1 VDRQI
6 TDTQLWSLFDIPS
19 IEEGGVRAYLDAILL
34 KTSIMF
40 GSNLSSVFV
49 DNGAGELVCMA
60 SLGAD
65 LTHKA
70 KIQIGVGI
78 AGMALQHGVPLIV
91 NDPTKQTILE
101 GQVYESRRDI
111 SSSMV
116 IPLISNDR
124 KLGVLNLARKM
135 DEEPFNE
142 EDLRQANTLAHQISL
157 AVANSH
163 LISEIQ
169 TAHDQIHSIFELLN
183 VAVFVWDGNK
193 IETRNPEAS
202 KLLGEGDFEEV
213 ISSLPIPL
221 GSTIFLAR
229 VLAEQ
234 GISRKFQ
241 AEHEQTT
248 WIITAS
254 PLPNGGVLFMIEDIS
269 STVQTSFE
277 LARVRRLAEIGQMT
291 AAIAHEIRNPLT
303 GIRSAAQMIKIAPEQ
318 SEELAEI
325 VEEEAVKL
333 NELCSQ
339 FLDFAKPAEPHFNP
353 NDLSELATRIA
364 GMHAKDFQTAGVD
377 LVLDLKSECIFDF
390 DKNQIHQVMLN
401 LMLNALQASTEGST
415 VKVRT
420 WEGGFEVSDDGIG
433 MEKEVLEGLFTPFF
447 TTKPKG
453 TGLGLSNCRKLVEA
467 HGGTIEVE
475 STPGKGSSFR
485 VRFAEDLKRV
495 A

>member
-1 VDRQI
+1 MDRQI
-6 TDTQLWSLFDIPS
+6 SDTQLWSLFDIPS
-19 IEEGGVRAYLDAILL
+19 IEEGGVRAYLDAILR

-40 GSNLSSVFV
+40 ASNLSSVFV

-70 KIQIGVGI
+70 KIQLGVGI
-78 AGMALQHGVPLIV
+78 AGLALQHGVPLIV
-91 NDPTKQTILE
+91 NDPTKQSIFE

-111 SSSMV
+111 GSSMV

-124 KLGVLNLARKM
+124 KLGVLNLARKE

-142 EDLRQANTLAHQISL
+142 EDLRQANALAHQISL

-163 LISEIQ
+163 LINEIQ

-183 VAVFVWDGNK
+183 VAVFVWNGNK

-202 KLLGEGDFEEV
+202 KLLGDGDFEEV
-213 ISSLPIPL
+213 ISSLPIPI

-229 VLAEQ
+229 VAAEQ
-234 GISRKFQ
+234 GISKKFQ

-269 STVQTSFE
+269 FTVQTSHE
-277 LARVRRLAEIGQMT
+277 LARVSRLAEIGQMT

-339 FLDFAKPAEPHFNP
+339 FLEFAKPAEPNLNP
-353 NDLSELATRIA
+353 NDLAELATRLA
-364 GMHAKDFQTAGVD
+364 NMHSKDFAAKGVE
-377 LVLDLKSECIFDF
+377 LVLELQPDCIFEF
-390 DKNQIHQVMLN
+390 DKNQIQQVLLN
-401 LMLNALQASTEGST
+401 LMLNALQASETET
-415 VKVRT
+415 KVTIRT
-420 WEGGFEVSDDGIG
+420 WNSGFEVEDEGIG
-433 MEKEVLEGLFTPFF
+433 MEKEVLDGLFTPFF

-467 HGGTIEVE
+467 HGGIIEVD
-475 STPGKGSSFR
+475 SVPGKGSRFR